1 MSRQGFELLLR
12 IIEIPGSNLCLTPAV
27 LTAVFRGLLALE
39 RLGMESIWNKEGDNV
54 NVWKEV
60 KGVWILRDK
69 TWK

>member
-12 IIEIPGSNLCLTPAV
+12 IIEIPGSNLGLTSAL
-27 LTAVFRGLLALE
+27 LTAVFRGLQAL
-39 RLGMESIWNKEGDNV
+39 ESIWNKEGDNV